1 MKCEAI
7 FKATKV
13 DGIYDKDPILNPEAK
28 YIEKRMSGALASL
41 KNDFLSLRTGR
52 ASSSML
58 DPIVVEVYGSK
69 LPLNQCATIT
79 VPESR
84 VLSVNVW
91 DVNNVNMVEKA
102 LINSGLGLTPQTEGN
117 IIRLIIPELNEER
130 RKELAKLAATY
141 AENAKIAIRNVRK
154 DGMDKIKRLRAEGMS
169 EDEAQIWSG
178 DIQELTDK
186 MTVSV
191 EELQKEKQSE
201 IVTF

>member
-1 MKCEAI
+1 MNEFNLDI
-7 FKATKV
+7 S
-13 DGIYDKDPILNPEAK
+13 D
-28 YIEKRMSGALASL
+28 IEKRMSGAIASL

-58 DPIVVEVYGSK
+58 EPVIVEVYGSK
-69 LPLNQCATIT
+69 LPLNQCATVT

-117 IIRLIIPELNEER
+117 FIRLIIPELNEER
-130 RKELAKLAATY
+130 RKELAKLAASY

-154 DGMDKIKRLRAEGMS
+154 DGMDKIKKFRNEGMS
-169 EDEAQIWSG
+169 EDESQIWS
-178 DIQELTDK
+178 DEIQTMTDK
-186 MTVSV
+186 MTLSI
-191 EELQKEKQSE
+191 ENLQKEKQSE

>member
-1 MKCEAI
+1 MNEFNLDI
-7 FKATKV
+7 S
-13 DGIYDKDPILNPEAK
+13 D
-28 YIEKRMSGALASL
+28 IEKRMSGAITSL

-91 DVNNVNMVEKA
+91 DVNNVNMDEKA

-117 IIRLIIPELNEER
+117 FVRLIIPELNEER
-130 RKELAKLAATY
+130 RKDLAKLAATY

-169 EDEAQIWSG
+169 EDEAQIWRD
-178 DIQELTDK
+178 DIQDLTDK

>member
-1 MKCEAI
+1 MNEFNLDI
-7 FKATKV
+7 S
-13 DGIYDKDPILNPEAK
+13 D
-28 YIEKRMSGALASL
+28 IEKRMSGAISAL

-58 DPIVVEVYGSK
+58 EPVVVEVYGSK
-69 LPLNQCATIT
+69 LPLNQCATVT

-91 DVNNVNMVEKA
+91 DTNNVNLVEKA
-102 LINSGLGLTPQTEGN
+102 LINSGLGLSPQTEGN
-117 IIRLIIPELNEER
+117 FIRLIIPELNEER

-154 DGMDKIKRLRAEGMS
+154 DGMDKIKKFRNEGMS
-169 EDEAQIWSG
+169 EDEAQIWN
-178 DIQELTDK
+178 DEIQSLTDK
-186 MTVSV
+186 MILSI
-191 EELQKEKQSE
+191 ENLQKEKQSE

>member
-1 MKCEAI
+1 MVE
-7 FKATKV
+7 F
-13 DGIYDKDPILNPEAK
+13 DLNIAD
-28 YIEKRMSGALASL
+28 IEKRMSGAIASL

-58 DPIVVEVYGSK
+58 DPVIVEVYGSK
-69 LPLNQCATIT
+69 LPLSQCASIT
-79 VPESR
+79 VPDSR

-91 DVNNVNMVEKA
+91 DVNNVNLVEKA
-102 LINSGLGLTPQTEGN
+102 LINSGLGITPQTEGN

-130 RKELAKLAATY
+130 RKELAKLAASF

-154 DGMDKIKRLRAEGMS
+154 DGMDKVKKLRNEGMS

-178 DIQELTDK
+178 EIQDMTNK
-186 MTVSV
+186 MILSV
-191 EELQKEKQSE
+191 ESLQKEKQSE

>member
-1 MKCEAI
+1 MNQFDVNI
-7 FKATKV
+7 S
-13 DGIYDKDPILNPEAK
+13 D
-28 YIEKRMSGALASL
+28 IEKRMSGALASL

-58 DPIVVEVYGSK
+58 DPVVVEVYGSK

-91 DVNNVNMVEKA
+91 DINNVNMVEKA

-117 IIRLIIPELNEER
+117 FIRLVIPELNEER
-130 RKELAKLAATY
+130 RKDLAKLAASY

-154 DGMDKIKRLRAEGMS
+154 DGMDKIKKLRSEGMS
-169 EDEAQIWSG
+169 EDEAQLWSNE
-178 DIQELTDK
+178 IQDMTDK
-186 MTVSV
+186 MTLSV
-191 EELQKEKQSE
+191 ESLQKEKQTE

>member
-1 MKCEAI
+1 MNEFDVNI
-7 FKATKV
+7 S
-13 DGIYDKDPILNPEAK
+13 D
-28 YIEKRMSGALASL
+28 IEKRMSGALVSL

-58 DPIVVEVYGSK
+58 DPVVVEVYGSK

-117 IIRLIIPELNEER
+117 FIRLVIPELNEER
-130 RKELAKLAATY
+130 RKDLAKLAASY

-154 DGMDKIKRLRAEGMS
+154 DGMDKIKKLRSKGMS
-169 EDEAQIWSG
+169 EDETQLWS
-178 DIQELTDK
+178 DEIQDMTDK
-186 MTVSV
+186 MILSV
-191 EELQKEKQSE
+191 ESLQKEKQTE

>member
-1 MKCEAI
+1 MNEFNLDI
-7 FKATKV
+7 S
-13 DGIYDKDPILNPEAK
+13 D
-28 YIEKRMSGALASL
+28 IEKRMSGAIASL

-58 DPIVVEVYGSK
+58 EPVVVEVYGSK
-69 LPLNQCATIT
+69 IPLNQCATIT

-91 DVNNVNMVEKA
+91 DVNNVSMVEKA

-117 IIRLIIPELNEER
+117 LIRLIIPELNEER
-130 RKELAKLAATY
+130 RKELAKLSATY

-154 DGMDKIKRLRAEGMS
+154 DGMDKIKKFRSEGMS
-169 EDEAQIWSG
+169 EDESQIWS
-178 DIQELTDK
+178 DEIQSMTDK
-186 MTVSV
+186 MILSI
-191 EELQKEKQSE
+191 ENLQKEKQSE

>member
-1 MKCEAI
+1 MNEFNLDIGDIK
-7 FKATKV
+7 
-13 DGIYDKDPILNPEAK
+13 
-28 YIEKRMSGALASL
+28 KRMSGAISSL

-58 DPIVVEVYGSK
+58 DPVVVEVDGSK

-102 LINSGLGLTPQTEGN
+102 LINSGLGLTPQTEGTF
-117 IIRLIIPELNEER
+117 IRLIIPELNEER
-130 RKELAKLAATY
+130 RKELAKLAATF

-169 EDEAQIWSG
+169 EDVAQIWSA

-186 MTVSV
+186 MIVSV
-191 EELQKEKQSE
+191 EELQKEKQAE

>member
-1 MKCEAI
+1 MNQFDVNI
-7 FKATKV
+7 S
-13 DGIYDKDPILNPEAK
+13 D
-28 YIEKRMSGALASL
+28 IEKRMSGALASL

-58 DPIVVEVYGSK
+58 DPVVVEVYGSK

-117 IIRLIIPELNEER
+117 FIRLVIPELNEER
-130 RKELAKLAATY
+130 RKDLAKLAATY

-154 DGMDKIKRLRAEGMS
+154 DGMDKIKKLRSEGMS
-169 EDEAQIWSG
+169 EDEATIWS
-178 DIQELTDK
+178 DEIQDMTNK
-186 MTVSV
+186 MTLSV
-191 EELQKEKQSE
+191 DSLQKEKQAE
-201 IVTF
+201 IVKF

>member
-1 MKCEAI
+1 MNEFSLDI
-7 FKATKV
+7 S
-13 DGIYDKDPILNPEAK
+13 D
-28 YIEKRMSGALASL
+28 IEKRMFGAIASL

-52 ASSSML
+52 ASSSMIE
-58 DPIVVEVYGSK
+58 PVVVEVYGSK

-102 LINSGLGLTPQTEGN
+102 IINSGLGLTPQTEGN
-117 IIRLIIPELNEER
+117 FIRLIIPELNEER

-154 DGMDKIKRLRAEGMS
+154 DGMDRIKKFRSEGMS
-169 EDEAQIWSG
+169 EDESQVWS
-178 DIQELTDK
+178 DEIQALTDK
-186 MTVSV
+186 MTLSI
-191 EELQKEKQSE
+191 ESLQKEKQSE
-201 IVTF
+201 IVKF

>member
-1 MKCEAI
+1 MNEFNLDI
-7 FKATKV
+7 S
-13 DGIYDKDPILNPEAK
+13 D
-28 YIEKRMSGALASL
+28 IEKRMSGAIASL

-52 ASSSML
+52 ASSSMIE
-58 DPIVVEVYGSK
+58 PVVVEVYGSK
-69 LPLNQCATIT
+69 LPLNQCATVT

-117 IIRLIIPELNEER
+117 FIRLIIPELNEER

-154 DGMDKIKRLRAEGMS
+154 DGMDKIKKFRSEGMS
-169 EDEAQIWSG
+169 EDESQIWS
-178 DIQELTDK
+178 DEIQSMTDK
-186 MTVSV
+186 MILSI
-191 EELQKEKQSE
+191 ENLQKEKQSE

>member
-1 MKCEAI
+1 MNEFNLDI
-7 FKATKV
+7 S
-13 DGIYDKDPILNPEAK
+13 D
-28 YIEKRMSGALASL
+28 IEKRMSGAIVAL

-58 DPIVVEVYGSK
+58 DPVMVEVYGSK
-69 LPLNQCATIT
+69 LPLNQCATVT

-91 DVNNVNMVEKA
+91 DTNNVNLVEKA
-102 LINSGLGLTPQTEGN
+102 LINSGLGLSPQTEGN
-117 IIRLIIPELNEER
+117 FIRLIIPELNEER

-154 DGMDKIKRLRAEGMS
+154 DGMDKIKKFRSEGMS
-169 EDEAQIWSG
+169 EDESQIWS
-178 DIQELTDK
+178 DEIQSLTDK
-186 MTVSV
+186 MILSI
-191 EELQKEKQSE
+191 ENLQKEKQSE

>member
-1 MKCEAI
+1 MNEFNLDI
-7 FKATKV
+7 S
-13 DGIYDKDPILNPEAK
+13 D
-28 YIEKRMSGALASL
+28 IEKRMSGAILAL

-58 DPIVVEVYGSK
+58 EPVVVEVYGSK
-69 LPLNQCATIT
+69 LPLNQCATVT

-91 DVNNVNMVEKA
+91 DANNVNLVEKA
-102 LINSGLGLTPQTEGN
+102 LINSGLGLSPQTEGN
-117 IIRLIIPELNEER
+117 FIRLVIPELNEER

-154 DGMDKIKRLRAEGMS
+154 DGMDKIKKFRSEGMS
-169 EDEAQIWSG
+169 EDESQIWS
-178 DIQELTDK
+178 DEIQSLTDK
-186 MTVSV
+186 MILSI
-191 EELQKEKQSE
+191 ESLQKEKQSE

>member
-1 MKCEAI
+1 MNQFDVNI
-7 FKATKV
+7 S
-13 DGIYDKDPILNPEAK
+13 D
-28 YIEKRMSGALASL
+28 IEKRMSGALASL

-58 DPIVVEVYGSK
+58 DPVVVEVYGSK

-84 VLSVNVW
+84 ILSVNVW

-117 IIRLIIPELNEER
+117 LIRLVIPELNEER
-130 RKELAKLAATY
+130 RKDLAKLAATY

-154 DGMDKIKRLRAEGMS
+154 DGMDKIKKLRSEGMS
-169 EDEAQIWSG
+169 EDEAQLWSG
-178 DIQELTDK
+178 EIQDMTDK
-186 MTVSV
+186 MTLSV
-191 EELQKEKQSE
+191 ESLQKEKQTE

>member
-1 MKCEAI
+1 MNEFNLDI
-7 FKATKV
+7 S
-13 DGIYDKDPILNPEAK
+13 D
-28 YIEKRMSGALASL
+28 IEKRMSGAIASL

-52 ASSSML
+52 ASSSMIE
-58 DPIVVEVYGSK
+58 PVVVEVYGSK
-69 LPLNQCATIT
+69 LPLNQCATVT

-84 VLSVNVW
+84 MLLVNVW

-117 IIRLIIPELNEER
+117 FIRLIIPELNEER

-154 DGMDKIKRLRAEGMS
+154 DGMDKVKKFRNEGMS
-169 EDEAQIWSG
+169 EDESQIWS
-178 DIQELTDK
+178 DEIQTMTDK
-186 MTVSV
+186 MTLSI
-191 EELQKEKQSE
+191 ENLQKEKQSE

>member
-1 MKCEAI
+1 MNEFNLDI
-7 FKATKV
+7 S
-13 DGIYDKDPILNPEAK
+13 D
-28 YIEKRMSGALASL
+28 IEKRMSGAIASL

-58 DPIVVEVYGSK
+58 EPVMVEVYGSK
-69 LPLNQCATIT
+69 LPLNQCATVT

-91 DVNNVNMVEKA
+91 DANNVNLVEKA
-102 LINSGLGLTPQTEGN
+102 LINSGLGLSPQTEGN
-117 IIRLIIPELNEER
+117 FIRLIIPELNEER

-154 DGMDKIKRLRAEGMS
+154 DGMDKIKKFRSEGMS
-169 EDEAQIWSG
+169 EDESQIWS
-178 DIQELTDK
+178 DEIQSLTDK
-186 MTVSV
+186 MILSI
-191 EELQKEKQSE
+191 EKLQKEKQSE

>member
-1 MKCEAI
+1 MNEFDVNI
-7 FKATKV
+7 G
-13 DGIYDKDPILNPEAK
+13 D
-28 YIEKRMSGALASL
+28 IEKRMAGALTSL
-41 KNDFLSLRTGR
+41 KSDFLSLRTGR

-58 DPIVVEVYGSK
+58 DPVTVEVYGSK
-69 LPLNQCATIT
+69 MPLNQCSTIT

-91 DVNNVNMVEKA
+91 DANNVNMVEKA

-117 IIRLIIPELNEER
+117 FIRLIIPELNEER

-154 DGMDKIKRLRAEGMS
+154 DGMDKIKKFRGEGMS
-169 EDEAQIWSG
+169 EDEAQLWS
-178 DIQELTDK
+178 DEIQEITNKVIL
-186 MTVSV
+186 SV
-191 EELQKEKQSE
+191 ESLQKEKQSE

>member
-1 MKCEAI
+1 MNE
-7 FKATKV
+7 
-13 DGIYDKDPILNPEAK
+13 YNLN
-28 YIEKRMSGALASL
+28 ISDFEKRMSGAIASL

-58 DPIVVEVYGSK
+58 EPVVVEVYGSK
-69 LPLNQCATIT
+69 LPLNQCATVT

-91 DVNNVNMVEKA
+91 DANNVNMVEKA

-117 IIRLIIPELNEER
+117 FIRLIIPELNEER

-154 DGMDKIKRLRAEGMS
+154 DGMDKIKKLRSEGMS
-169 EDEAQIWSG
+169 EDESQIWS
-178 DIQELTDK
+178 DEIQALTDK
-186 MTVSV
+186 MTLSI
-191 EELQKEKQSE
+191 ESLQKEKQSE

>member
-1 MKCEAI
+1 MNEFNLDI
-7 FKATKV
+7 S
-13 DGIYDKDPILNPEAK
+13 D
-28 YIEKRMSGALASL
+28 IEKRMSGAIASL

-58 DPIVVEVYGSK
+58 EPVVVEVYGSK
-69 LPLNQCATIT
+69 LPLNQCATVT

-91 DVNNVNMVEKA
+91 DVNNVNPVEKA

-117 IIRLIIPELNEER
+117 FIRLIIPELNEER

-154 DGMDKIKRLRAEGMS
+154 DGMDKIKKLRSDGMS
-169 EDEAQIWSG
+169 EDEAQLWS
-178 DIQELTDK
+178 DEIQTLTDK
-186 MTVSV
+186 MTLSI
-191 EELQKEKQSE
+191 ESLQKEKQSE

>member
-1 MKCEAI
+1 MNEFNLDI
-7 FKATKV
+7 S
-13 DGIYDKDPILNPEAK
+13 D
-28 YIEKRMSGALASL
+28 IEKRMSGALTPL

-58 DPIVVEVYGSK
+58 DPIDVEVYGAK
-69 LPLNQCATIT
+69 VPLNQCSTIT

-91 DVNNVNMVEKA
+91 DLNNVNMVEKA
-102 LINSGLGLTPQTEGN
+102 IINSGLGLTPQTEGN
-117 IIRLIIPELNEER
+117 FIRLIIPELNEER

-154 DGMDKIKRLRAEGMS
+154 DGMDKIKKLRGEGMS
-169 EDEAQIWSG
+169 EDEAQLWS
-178 DIQELTDK
+178 DEIQGLTDK
-186 MTVSV
+186 MTFSV
-191 EELQKEKQSE
+191 ESLQKEKQSE